1 MYASRQRRYIADV
14 FVGLTGF
21 IVLSGCASDARGT
34 FRASRA
40 GMAPVA
46 MASPVTPAGAI
57 ASNTANRGNSANT
70 TNTANTTDA
79 ADAADTTTAIATD
92 AGPAMPRGAEWP
104 ANVTIPS
111 YHRATIARMW
121 QASPTFRRQCVRI
134 GQAARILSVD
144 LRDDA
149 QWGPSGLR
157 AHTIITR
164 GADAPSQ
171 ARVLLN
177 VTYRRAV
184 VELIAHEFEHI
195 LEWLDGVDYASG
207 ARTGQVRPTAA
218 DAVETR
224 RAIALGLQVAREVEA
239 AREPAVVLGAM

>member
-1 MYASRQRRYIADV
+1 MHASRQRRYIADV

-70 TNTANTTDA
+70 TNTT
-79 ADAADTTTAIATD
+79 DAADTTNTAITTD

-144 LRDDA
+144 LRDNA
-149 QWGPSGLR
+149 QWGLSGVR

-177 VTYRRAV
+177 VTYRSAV

-207 ARTGQVRPTAA
+207 ERTGQVRPTGA